1 MAIRAR
7 LTLID
12 KILRSGDAKRAS
24 VSCDLTYRS
33 WKTTTLS
40 LAQLD
45 CQKLYFLRFREG
57 LSVIQDNEDNK
68 QRDAERRERGTKSL
82 VPTLRLSLQ
91 FLLYI

>member
-24 VSCDLTYRS
+24 VSCDLTYRR

-68 QRDAERRERGTKSL
+68 QRDAERRE
-82 VPTLRLSLQ
+82 
-91 FLLYI
+91 